1 MKKKKTFWASI
12 LSMVMLLGMLC
23 NVSAK
28 ETSQNLALD
37 INVTDASVIVKD
49 TTSNTISA
57 SYNSKYYQVLISQPD
72 NGTWTVDISVL
83 NSNTSKSV
91 ILHIPAVVYGSVDI
105 DIDNAMY
112 SGGSFKSGKIKARI
126 DNGGLDFS
134 LAKGFI
140 GTVDANAYNSILN
153 MKSLDRYKNSTVK
166 ITCDK
171 NSIGAA
177 PSYFSGSYET
187 GNFSYTHGTGANVM
201 NINLYKGS
209 VGSME

>member
-1 MKKKKTFWASI
+1 MKKKKTVWVSI
-12 LSMVMLLGMLC
+12 LLMVMLLGTLC

-28 ETSQNLALD
+28 ETLQNRALN
-37 INVTDASVIVKD
+37 INVTDASVIVKN
-49 TTSNTISA
+49 TISNTITA
-57 SYNSKYYQVLISQPD
+57 RYNSKYYQVLISQPD

-91 ILHIPAVVYGSVDI
+91 ILYIPTIVYSLVDI

-112 SGGSFKSGKIKARI
+112 SGGSFKAGNIKARI

-153 MKSLDRYKNSTVK
+153 MKSFDRYKNSTVK
-166 ITCDK
+166 STCDK
-171 NSIGAA
+171 NSIGTA
-177 PSYFSGSYET
+177 PSYFAGSYET
-187 GNFSYTHGTGANVM
+187 GNFSYNKGTGANVM

-209 VGSME
+209 TGSME